1 MLHFITYGKDKN
13 TGILR
18 NIKDVPSGLNCNC
31 VCPSCGTQLVA
42 HKGNIRCHHFKHYS
56 SNECKGAFESQIHL
70 LSKAI
75 IEENKALM
83 LPKYDGRYISF
94 HNKRQNFTE
103 VIQEC
108 FQGELR
114 PDCLC
119 KYTDYEGNEQTIW
132 VEILN
137 THEVD
142 EGKSK
147 KIKEMNIACVEIDVS
162 QLFKNTETIDKDI
175 LTDFLLNQTDN
186 RKWINNPHGDEVI
199 QKEADDI
206 RRQGS
211 IVKFL
216 VENSVNENLVW
227 KFETTTHY
235 LFLNGYK
242 LNQVDYKN
250 TCDFIRLHKA
260 DYGTQS
266 PELKRTYV
274 SAVMMMLYQLVA
286 TRKIRF
292 SLAECLI
299 DRNKIQQNL
308 THWVN
313 EILRHTQPRTTTLK
327 FRPTYRSW
335 RPRGWRL

>member
-83 LPKYDGRYISF
+83 LPKYKGRYISF
-94 HNKRQNFTE
+94 SNKRQSFTE

-108 FQGELR
+108 SQGELR

-142 EGKSK
+142 ESKSK

-162 QLFKNTETIDKDI
+162 QLFKDTEIIDKDI

-186 RKWINNPHGDEVI
+186 RKWINNPYSDEAI
-199 QKEADDI
+199 QRDADVI
-206 RRQGS
+206 RRQES
-211 IVKFL
+211 IEKFL
-216 VENSVNENLVW
+216 VENSVNENRVW
-227 KFETTTHY
+227 KFEATILC
-235 LFLNGYK
+235 LFSNRYK
-242 LNQVDYKN
+242 LNQVDYKKIYN
-250 TCDFIRLHKA
+250 TIYQHRT
-260 DYGTQS
+260 DYDKLP
-266 PELKRTYV
+266 PESKRIYV
-274 SAVMMMLYQLVA
+274 SVVMMMIYQLIV
-286 TRKIRF
+286 TDKIKF
-292 SLAECLI
+292 SQTTDYLI
-299 DRNKIQQNL
+299 DRNLIQRNL
-308 THWVN
+308 TFWIS
-313 EILRHTQPRTTTLK
+313 EILKHTQPRTTSFNIK
-327 FRPTYRSW
+327 PIYR
-335 RPRGWRL
+335 RRRL